1 MAKII
6 DTPKTRK
13 IIEALWKLEKIILDT
28 LDFNEV
34 VQKICDGLLL
44 ELGYLKLG
52 YRIIVLTLVDDD
64 KKVLKR
70 ISLSQTKEAK
80 LAQEASSIPFH
91 QIDIPLR
98 AKDNLLIKCVKNNQI
113 YITHHWPDIF
123 RPTLTNDQALANQ
136 QAAGIKTSMLYPV
149 TVKNKVIGVVIFSLI
164 KHEDDI
170 SQDEK
175 DLIRGFCDIVGLAV
189 QNAKLYTSLGE
200 TTAKLK
206 QANIKLKELDVLKDE
221 FVSVASHELRTP
233 MTAIKSYLWM
243 ALDGQGG
250 PLTQKLKFYLER
262 SLESTDRLIKLVNN
276 MLNISRIESGRISLD
291 LVSVDLNQLT
301 QQVIDEVAP
310 RAKELQLEI
319 NFKVNSKIPEVIADA
334 DKIKEVLINLIGNS
348 FKFTPKKGNIT
359 IYFEHINDHV
369 IVHVSDTGAGLTPDM
384 MKNLFQKF
392 GLIKGSYQ
400 TNQTSTTQ
408 GTGLGLY
415 ICRQIIELHHGHIVA
430 ESDGIGQGS
439 TFSFSLPVSSQE
451 LLKLYQK
458 KFQHSSKIGIIHS
471 KL

>member
-1 MAKII
+1 
-6 DTPKTRK
+6 
-13 IIEALWKLEKIILDT
+13 
-28 LDFNEV
+28 
-34 VQKICDGLLL
+34 
-44 ELGYLKLG
+44 
-52 YRIIVLTLVDDD
+52 
-64 KKVLKR
+64 
-70 ISLSQTKEAK
+70 
-80 LAQEASSIPFH
+80 
-91 QIDIPLR
+91 
-98 AKDNLLIKCVKNNQI
+98 
-113 YITHHWPDIF
+113 
-123 RPTLTNDQALANQ
+123 
-136 QAAGIKTSMLYPV
+136 
-149 TVKNKVIGVVIFSLI
+149 
-164 KHEDDI
+164 
-170 SQDEK
+170 
-175 DLIRGFCDIVGLAV
+175 
-189 QNAKLYTSLGE
+189 
-200 TTAKLK
+200 
-206 QANIKLKELDVLKDE
+206 
-221 FVSVASHELRTP
+221 